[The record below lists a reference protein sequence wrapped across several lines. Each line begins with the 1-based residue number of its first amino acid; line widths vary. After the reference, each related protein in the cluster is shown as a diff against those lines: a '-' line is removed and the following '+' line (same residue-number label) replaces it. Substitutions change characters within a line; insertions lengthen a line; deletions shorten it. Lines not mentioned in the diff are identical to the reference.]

1 MIAKAIDKILDLAR
15 PAIVTV
21 NDNQYGT
28 VPLSRVAKE
37 FRAEEP
43 LDVAT
48 LSSLVRYIKDFNE
61 NFKDFTPLLLHVVS
75 PTRVE
80 LTTALDSD
88 RRRETLMIAEAE
100 IPRIPFGKY
109 IDNEQMLI
117 TVQSMFIDDP
127 ETDRA
132 AVLKFAGT
140 VTSGSIKEYG
150 DDGVTQKATIKQG
163 VASKA
168 EGIVPSPC
176 VLRPFRTFTE
186 VEQPASR
193 FIFRMRDEGRDVVE
207 AALFEADGGAWK
219 NEARENIRKYL
230 AEQVG
235 ALVTVIS

>member
-1 MIAKAIDKILDLAR
+1 MIAKAIDKIIGLAR
-15 PAIVTV
+15 PTTVTV
-21 NDNQYGT
+21 NDNQYST
-28 VPLSRVAKE
+28 VPLTRVAKE
-37 FRAEEP
+37 IRADDP
-43 LDVAT
+43 LEVAT
-48 LSSLVRYIKDFNE
+48 LTSFVRYIKDFKE

-176 VLRPFRTFTE
+176 VLRPFRTFAE
-186 VEQPASR
+186 VEQPASK
-193 FIFRMRDEGRDVVE
+193 FIFRMRDTRDEVE

-230 AEQVG
+230 EKQVG
-235 ALVTVIS
+235 VLVTVIS